1 MAKQDIKR
9 GHYKNIEGERLRELM
24 EEVFETEPEVDGEGW
39 HRVHW
44 GALQPLAVMVESK
57 GELVVEVE
65 SPPDVEPGTAAES
78 IKRYNRF
85 LEAATGFNAKQRSKR
100 MQKKAKEGKL

>member
-1 MAKQDIKR
+1 LVKQDIKR
-9 GHYKNIEGERLRELM
+9 GHYKNIEGEKLKELM
-24 EEVFETEPEVDGEGW
+24 EEVFEAETEVDGEGW
-39 HRVHW
+39 HRINW

-57 GELVVEVE
+57 GELVVEVK
-65 SPPDVEPGTAAES
+65 SPADVEPDTAAES
-78 IKRYNRF
+78 IKRYNLF